1 MTVLMMLMAL
11 LLLMLLLMVMM
22 QSVTQST
29 HNIKVY
35 PFDVAVVEIWKFLA
49 YSLARVRILRRV
61 CDC

>member
-1 MTVLMMLMAL
+1 MMLMAL
-11 LLLMLLLMVMM
+11 LLLMFLLMVMM

-29 HNIKVY
+29 HNKVY